1 MYTNVYNLFI
11 CGLFFPRLPISE
23 LSSIFFQFR
32 KWIFF
37 LIQTQ
42 ENLDKQR
49 RKHYLD
55 LTVMKH
61 KADAL
66 DARTVVRQ
74 TLLADNFWQIHPI
87 AWSTDGKKTKQEKA
101 HPNVSLLVHT
111 LSLTST
117 QLFIPAAAA

>member
-1 MYTNVYNLFI
+1 M
-11 CGLFFPRLPISE
+11 
-23 LSSIFFQFR
+23 
-32 KWIFF
+32 
-37 LIQTQ
+37 
-42 ENLDKQR
+42 
-49 RKHYLD
+49 D

-74 TLLADNFWQIHPI
+74 TLLAEHFWQIHPI
-87 AWSTDGKKTKQEKA
+87 TWSTDGKKTKQEKA